1 MFNECFRLILLSSH
15 LLIFLLLPVK
25 NFPRLYIHFPHVAIV
40 SVESAAAFH
49 LKYFMTSSV
58 DFSASNPNAVGPSI
72 FYLKGDFSKHTCG
85 HAMDSSGLKC
95 FNGFP
100 LLEE

>member
-58 DFSASNPNAVGPSI
+58 DFSALNPNAVGPSI
-72 FYLKGDFSKHTCG
+72 FYLKGDFSKTYMWSCHG
-85 HAMDSSGLKC
+85 QLRLKM
-95 FNGFP
+95 FQW
-100 LLEE
+100 LSIA